1 MVGSTGI
8 NKVNFMDMWTKQLGW
23 VALLL
28 STVTS
33 FTISAQEVVASKV
46 QSELPHTVIRLPNV
60 HPGRDAVYAYAKTL
74 LAESLRVTKAQYGTF
89 ELLVSDQETAQ
100 ERQLRS
106 LEHNMLDVTWS
117 VTSKERE
124 RQFLP
129 IRIPI
134 MAGLFGKRALF
145 VKAGDTRLKGV
156 ETLQDLQAFRA
167 VLGYDWPDTKIF
179 RANDIPVLETTYRAS
194 FRIVS
199 EGFADMFPRS
209 VMEIHEEAQD
219 DTLSRDLVID
229 QNLIIAYPSPIFF
242 FVSSDNQAL
251 ANRITE
257 GLLTL
262 FETGKFQALLVA
274 NANFKQGM
282 SLIEE
287 RTVIGI
293 ENPFLSEQS
302 RLALEKFLP
311 EFSASKPLD
320 DFEATEMVVPVQVEK
335 Q

>member
-1 MVGSTGI
+1 MHEI
-8 NKVNFMDMWTKQLGW
+8 KNMDVRRKALS
-23 VALLL
+23 VAILLFC
-28 STVTS
+28 S
-33 FTISAQEVVASKV
+33 FTQLSVFGQQHSDKV
-46 QSELPHTVIRLPNV
+46 STDLPHTVLRLPNI
-60 HPGRDAVYAYAKTL
+60 HPGRDAVYAHAKRL
-74 LAESLRVTKAQYGTF
+74 LTESLRVTEAQYGTF
-89 ELLVSDQETAQ
+89 ELIVSEQETAQ

-117 VTSKERE
+117 VTSTERE

-145 VKAGDTRLKGV
+145 VREGDTRLKAV
-156 ETLQDLQAFRA
+156 TSLQELRSFRA

-209 VMEIHEEAQD
+209 VMEINEEFSNK
-219 DTLSRDLVID
+219 TLSRGLTID
-229 QNLIIAYPSPIFF
+229 DNLIIAYPSPIFF
-242 FVSSDNQAL
+242 FVGSDNQAL
-251 ANRITE
+251 AHRIAE
-257 GLLTL
+257 GLLML
-262 FETGKFQALLVA
+262 FETGKFQELLLA
-274 NANFKQGM
+274 NKNFKDG
-282 SLIEE
+282 LALVEG
-287 RTVIGI
+287 RTVIEI
-293 ENPFLSEQS
+293 ENPLLSEQS

-311 EFSASKPLD
+311 LFAASISVPQQRLTER
-320 DFEATEMVVPVQVEK
+320 EAPTQVAK

>member
-1 MVGSTGI
+1 
-8 NKVNFMDMWTKQLGW
+8 MDIK
-23 VALLL
+23 AKSL
-28 STVTS
+28 SCIML
-33 FTISAQEVVASKV
+33 FISLSAHLSAHDQQQFSNEASAD
-46 QSELPHTVIRLPNV
+46 LPHTVLRLPNV
-60 HPGRDAVYAYAKTL
+60 HPGRDSVYAYAKL
-74 LAESLRVTKAQYGTF
+74 LLTEALSITQPQYGSF
-89 ELLVSDQETAQ
+89 ELIISNQETAQ

-117 VTSKERE
+117 VTSTERE

-145 VKAGDTRLKGV
+145 VKDGDVRLKEV
-156 ETLQDLQAFRA
+156 KKLADLHQFRA

-209 VMEIHEEAQD
+209 VMEINEEFAD
-219 DTLSRDLVID
+219 KTLSKGLAID
-229 QNLIIAYPSPIFF
+229 DNLIISYPSPIFF
-242 FVSSDNQAL
+242 FVGSDNQAL
-251 ANRITE
+251 AGRIAE
-257 GLLTL
+257 GLLML
-262 FETGKFQALLVA
+262 FETGKFQELLLA
-274 NANFKQGM
+274 HKNFKEGM
-282 SLIEE
+282 ALVDGRTIIE
-287 RTVIGI
+287 I
-293 ENPFLSEQS
+293 ENPLLSEQS

-311 EFSASKPLD
+311 EFAMSEAVLKHD
-320 DFEATEMVVPVQVEK
+320 ATEPEAPAQAAK

>member
-1 MVGSTGI
+1 
-8 NKVNFMDMWTKQLGW
+8 MDIKTKS
-23 VALLL
+23 L
-28 STVTS
+28 SCIML
-33 FTISAQEVVASKV
+33 FISLSAHPSAHDQQQFSNEVSAD
-46 QSELPHTVIRLPNV
+46 LPHTVLRLPNV
-60 HPGRDAVYAYAKTL
+60 HPGRDSIYAYAKL
-74 LAESLRVTKAQYGTF
+74 LLTEALRITQPQYGSF
-89 ELLVSDQETAQ
+89 ELIISNQETAQ

-117 VTSKERE
+117 VTSTERE

-145 VKAGDTRLKGV
+145 VKDGDIRLKEV
-156 ETLQDLQAFRA
+156 KKLADLHQFRA

-209 VMEIHEEAQD
+209 VMEINEEFAD
-219 DTLSRDLVID
+219 KTLSKGLTID
-229 QNLIIAYPSPIFF
+229 DNLIISYPSPIFF
-242 FVSSDNQAL
+242 FVGSDNQAL
-251 ANRITE
+251 AGRIAE
-257 GLLTL
+257 GLLML
-262 FETGKFQALLVA
+262 FETGKFQELLLA
-274 NANFKQGM
+274 HKNFKEGM
-282 SLIEE
+282 TLVDGRTIIE
-287 RTVIGI
+287 I
-293 ENPFLSEQS
+293 ENPLLSEQS

-311 EFSASKPLD
+311 EFAMSEAVVKHD
-320 DFEATEMVVPVQVEK
+320 ATEPEAPAQAAK

>member
-1 MVGSTGI
+1 
-8 NKVNFMDMWTKQLGW
+8 MDIKAKSLSRII
-23 VALLL
+23 LLMSL
-28 STVTS
+28 LAHFVVYGQQQPSDEV
-33 FTISAQEVVASKV
+33 SAD
-46 QSELPHTVIRLPNV
+46 LPHTVLRLPNV
-60 HPGRDAVYAYAKTL
+60 HPGRDTIYSYAKSL
-74 LAESLRVTKAQYGTF
+74 LTEALRITEPQYGTF
-89 ELLVSDQETAQ
+89 ELTVSDQETAQ

-117 VTSKERE
+117 VTSTERE

-145 VKAGDTRLKGV
+145 VKDGDVRLKEV
-156 ETLQDLQAFRA
+156 KKLADLHQFRA

-209 VMEIHEEAQD
+209 VMEINEEFAD
-219 DTLSRDLVID
+219 KTLSKGLTID
-229 QNLIIAYPSPIFF
+229 DNLIISYPSPIFF
-242 FVSSDNQAL
+242 FVGSDNQAL
-251 ANRITE
+251 AGRIAE
-257 GLLTL
+257 GLLML
-262 FETGKFQALLVA
+262 FETGKFQELLLA
-274 NANFKQGM
+274 HKNFKEGM
-282 SLIEE
+282 TLVDGRTIIE
-287 RTVIGI
+287 I
-293 ENPFLSEQS
+293 ENPLLSAQS

-311 EFSASKPLD
+311 EFAMSEAVLKHD
-320 DFEATEMVVPVQVEK
+320 ATEPEAPAQAAK